1 MNLYQHLFILITAF
15 TLAYWGFYAK
25 ESTGTIIAAL
35 VGAGMIIA
43 YLVYVIIVPLFLWL
57 GTLC

>member
-1 MNLYQHLFILITAF
+1 MMNLYQHLLILIPAF
-15 TLAYWGFYAK
+15 ALVYWGFYAK

-35 VGAGMIIA
+35 VGAAAIIA

-57 GTLC
+57 GAL